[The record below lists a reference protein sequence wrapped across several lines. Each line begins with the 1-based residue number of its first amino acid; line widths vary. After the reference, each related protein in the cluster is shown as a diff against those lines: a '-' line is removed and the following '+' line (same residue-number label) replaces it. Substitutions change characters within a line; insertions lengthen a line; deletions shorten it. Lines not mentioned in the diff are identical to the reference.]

1 MEGNRI
7 IILAISILDKV
18 GFISYTMYMPSSLK
32 LHLFYIGFDFVLR
45 GLS

>member
-1 MEGNRI
+1 
-7 IILAISILDKV
+7 
-18 GFISYTMYMPSSLK
+18 MYMPSSLK